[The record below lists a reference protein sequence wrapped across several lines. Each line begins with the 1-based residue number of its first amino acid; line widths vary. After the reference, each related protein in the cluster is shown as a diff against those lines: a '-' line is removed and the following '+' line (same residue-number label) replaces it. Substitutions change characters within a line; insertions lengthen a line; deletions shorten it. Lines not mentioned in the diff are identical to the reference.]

1 MSQFISNSGFA
12 ALFPKKEMLGF
23 IVLAVILVLVL
34 PLSLDIFRLN
44 LIGKYLTYSFVAVG
58 LVLCW
63 GCGGI
68 LSLGQGMF
76 FGLGG
81 YAMAMFLKLEASD
94 PESTKIQSTPG
105 IPDFMDWNQLT
116 ELPFFWM
123 PFHSLTFTLIAIILL
138 PCIFGYIIGVAMF
151 KRRVGGV
158 YFAIITQALAAI
170 LTILIIGQQGYT
182 GGVNGMTDLRT
193 MHGWDIRTDNAK
205 TILYF
210 VCVFMLF
217 VCLAAAQFIRKSKLG
232 RLLVAM
238 RDKEDRVRFSGY
250 DVSNFKIFVFC
261 IGGIFSAIG
270 GAMFT
275 LQVGFMSPTLVG
287 IVPSIEMVIFCA
299 VGGRLSIIGA
309 VYGALLVNA
318 AKTSFSESFP
328 ELWLFA
334 MGGLFIAV
342 VMAFPNGLAGLYNTY
357 AAPKVDALVDK
368 LFEKKTPLAIASPT
382 IIENPIVTATSTSTK
397 TLTYKIETPT
407 IPEGAIHE

>member
-1 MSQFISNSGFA
+1 MSYQSFA
-12 ALFPKKEMLGF
+12 SLFPKKEMMGF
-23 IVLAVILVLVL
+23 LVLAIILAVIL
-34 PLSLDIFRLN
+34 PLTLDIFRLN
-44 LIGKYLTYSFVAVG
+44 LVGKYLTYAFVAVG

-63 GCGGI
+63 GYGGI
-68 LSLGQGMF
+68 LSLGQGVF

-116 ELPFFWM
+116 ELPFFWE
-123 PFHSLTFTLIAIILL
+123 PFHSFGFTIAAIILL

-193 MHGWDIRTDNAK
+193 LHGFDIRTDSAK
-205 TILYF
+205 YF
-210 VCVFMLF
+210 FYFLCVTLLFACLF
-217 VCLAAAQFIRKSKLG
+217 VAQFIRKSKLG

-250 DVSNFKIFVFC
+250 DVANFKIFVFC
-261 IGGIFSAIG
+261 IGGVFAAIG

-309 VYGALLVNA
+309 VYGALIVNA

-357 AAPKVDALVDK
+357 AAPKVDTFFAKFLS
-368 LFEKKTPLAIASPT
+368 KKVPAPVSVAPPAPASKP
-382 IIENPIVTATSTSTK
+382 VVAK
-397 TLTYKIETPT
+397 TETPV
-407 IPEGAIHE
+407 IPQGAIHE